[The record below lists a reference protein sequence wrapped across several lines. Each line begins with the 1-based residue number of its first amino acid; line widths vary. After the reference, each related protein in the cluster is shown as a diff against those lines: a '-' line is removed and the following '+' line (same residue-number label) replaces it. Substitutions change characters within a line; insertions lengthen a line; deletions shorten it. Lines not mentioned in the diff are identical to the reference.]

1 MSETAAN
8 GFRYRLGVDIGGTFT
23 DVVLLDLPERKTYV
37 GKVLTTPESPADA
50 VIQGLRRILADH
62 GVPPDAIDSPIHGT
76 TLVTNAIIE
85 RKGAKTALLTTKGFR
100 DSVEIG
106 TEKRYDLF
114 DIFLEKPEPLAPRHL
129 RLEVAERL
137 DPEGNVLIPLD
148 EEGAR
153 RVIERLD
160 EMSVRAVAVT
170 LLHSFMNPAHER
182 RLEALIRERSPR
194 ILTSL
199 SSEVTPEIREYP
211 RSSTTLAN
219 AYVRPLM
226 RAYLDLLGRRIREEG
241 VRKDLY
247 IMLSNGGVATVETA
261 EAFPIRLIESGPA
274 AGAMAAAY
282 YGKQLNLRR
291 LISFDMGGT
300 TAKTCFVEDGR
311 PSTVTEFEVARV
323 YQFKKGSG
331 LPVKVPVI
339 DMIEIGAGGG
349 SIAHR
354 DALGLL
360 KVGPESSGADPG
372 PACYGRGGDRP
383 TVTDA
388 DLLLGYLDPKF
399 FLGGAMDLD
408 LGAADSAVGRLA
420 KALGLERLQ
429 TAWGIHEVVNENMA
443 NAARIH
449 GIEKGKDVQ
458 QYALMAFGGAGPIH
472 AAHVAEKLRIGTI
485 LCPPGAG
492 TLSALGM
499 LTAPISFD
507 FVRTKIMRLDA
518 LDPQALNALYQEME
532 AEGRAL
538 LERSGVP
545 AGEMTFRRS
554 ADMRYEGQGY
564 EIQVPL
570 PAGRLS
576 AGSVEE
582 IRAGFERSYKAIYQ
596 RLGPNVPVEALNWRL
611 VASGG
616 TPRLDLRPADGA
628 AAGPEGAKKP
638 PRPVYFPIWEE
649 RRECDIYDRDRLGPG
664 ARIPGPAVVEEK
676 ESTVVVPPG
685 WDARTDEFSN
695 LVLQRRR

>member
-1 MSETAAN
+1 MSKTAEN
-8 GFRYRLGVDIGGTFT
+8 GTRYRLGVDIGGTFT
-23 DVVLLDLPERKTYV
+23 DVVLLDLQDRKTFV

-50 VIQGLRRILADH
+50 VIEGLRKILSDH
-62 GVPPDAIDSPIHGT
+62 GVPAESIDSPIHGT

-100 DSVEIG
+100 DAMEIG

-114 DIFLEKPEPLAPRHL
+114 DIFMEKPEPLAPRAL
-129 RLEVAERL
+129 RLEVTERL

-148 EEGAR
+148 EASSREAIKTLQSRG
-153 RVIERLD
+153 VE
-160 EMSVRAVAVT
+160 AVAVT
-170 LLHSFMNPAHER
+170 LLHSFMNPDHER
-182 RLEALIRERSPR
+182 RLETLIREASPG
-194 ILTSL
+194 IATSL
-199 SSEVTPEIREYP
+199 SSEVTPEIREYQ
-211 RSSTTLAN
+211 RTSTTLAN

-226 RAYLDLLGRRIREEG
+226 RTYLDLLCRQIRDEG

-247 IMLSNGGVATVETA
+247 IMLSNGGIATVETA

-282 YGKQLNLRR
+282 YGKQLGLKR

-349 SIAHR
+349 SIAHV

-360 KVGPESSGADPG
+360 KVGPLSAGANPG

-388 DLLLGYLDPKF
+388 DLLLGYLNPGF
-399 FLGGAMDLD
+399 FLGGEMDLD
-408 LGAADSAVGRLA
+408 LEAAEAAVDGLA
-420 KALGLERLQ
+420 EALGLERLQ

-458 QYALMAFGGAGPIH
+458 QYAWMAFGGAGPIH

-485 LCPPGAG
+485 ISPPGAG
-492 TLSALGM
+492 TLSAFGM

-507 FVRTKIMRLDA
+507 FVRTKIMKLDA
-518 LDPQALNALYQEME
+518 LDPEALNAIYAEME
-532 AEGRAL
+532 AEGKAL
-538 LERSGVP
+538 LVRSGVP
-545 AGEMTFRRS
+545 EDEARFLRS

-564 EIQVPL
+564 EIQVPI
-570 PAGRLS
+570 PGGRLS
-576 AGSVEE
+576 AGSLER
-582 IRAGFERSYKAIYQ
+582 IRANFEDAYRAIYQ
-596 RLGPNVPVEALNWRL
+596 RLGPSVPVEALNWRL
-611 VASGG
+611 VASGR
-616 TPRLDLRPADGA
+616 TPKLDLRPTNGA
-628 AAGPEGAKKP
+628 PASAAEAKKGA
-638 PRPVYFPIWEE
+638 RPVYFPAWEE
-649 RRECDIYDRDRLGPG
+649 RRACDIYDRTRLTPG
-664 ARIPGPAVVEEK
+664 VTLPGPAVVEES
-676 ESTVVVPPG
+676 ESTVVVPPA
-685 WDARTDEFSN
+685 WDARVDEFYN
-695 LVLQRRR
+695 LVLQRKP

>member
-1 MSETAAN
+1 MNETTAN
-8 GFRYRLGVDIGGTFT
+8 GYRYRLGVDIGGTFT
-23 DVVLLDLPERKTYV
+23 DVVLLDLEERKTYV

-50 VIQGLRRILADH
+50 VIDGLRKILSEH

-85 RKGAKTALLTTKGFR
+85 RKGAKTALITSKGFR
-100 DSVEIG
+100 DAVEIG

-114 DIFLEKPEPLAPRHL
+114 DIFMEKPEPLAPRAL
-129 RLEVAERL
+129 RLEVTERL
-137 DPEGNVLIPLD
+137 DPEGKVLIPLD
-148 EEGAR
+148 EDGVLE
-153 RVIERLD
+153 VIDRLQAQGV
-160 EMSVRAVAVT
+160 EAVAVT

-182 RLEALIRERSPR
+182 RIEELIREKNAKFV
-194 ILTSL
+194 TSL
-199 SSEVTPEIREYP
+199 SSEVTPEIREYQ

-219 AYVRPLM
+219 AYVRPIM
-226 RAYLDLLGRRIREEG
+226 RAYLDLLCRRILEEG
-241 VRKDLY
+241 VQRELY
-247 IMLSNGGVATVETA
+247 IMLSNGGIATVETA

-282 YGKQLNLRR
+282 YGKQLDLER

-331 LPVKVPVI
+331 HPVKAPVI

-349 SIAHR
+349 SIAHV
-354 DALGLL
+354 DELGLL
-360 KVGPESSGADPG
+360 KVGPESAGAKPG
-372 PACYGRGGDRP
+372 PACYGQGGSQP

-388 DLLLGYLDPKF
+388 DLLLGYLNPEF
-399 FLGGAMDLD
+399 FLGGEMDLD
-408 LGAADSAVGRLA
+408 LDAADSAVDRLA
-420 KALGLERLQ
+420 QTLGLERLQ
-429 TAWGIHEVVNENMA
+429 TVWGIHEVVNENMA

-472 AAHVAEKLRIGTI
+472 AAHVAQKLRIDTLI
-485 LCPPGAG
+485 SPPGAG

-507 FVRTKIMRLDA
+507 FVRTKIMKLDF
-518 LDPQALNALYQEME
+518 LDPAALNGIFDEME
-532 AEGRAL
+532 TEGRAL

-545 AGEMTFRRS
+545 ANQMTFRRA

-564 EIQVPL
+564 EIQVPI
-570 PAGRLS
+570 PGGGLS
-576 AGSVEE
+576 AESIEE
-582 IRAGFERSYKAIYQ
+582 IRENFERTYKAIYQ

-611 VASGG
+611 VASGE
-616 TPRLDLRPADGA
+616 TPELDLRPTNGA
-628 AAGPEGAKKP
+628 AARTQNAKKGS
-638 PRPVYFPIWEE
+638 RPVYFPAWEE
-649 RRECDIYDRDRLGPG
+649 KRECDIYDRTRLTPD
-664 ARIPGPAVVEEK
+664 ASIQGPAIVEEA
-676 ESTVVVPPG
+676 ESTVVVSPG
-685 WDARTDEFSN
+685 WNAKVDEFYN
-695 LVLQRRR
+695 LVLQRKS